1 MLNIR
6 PENKRLKVRLEE
18 VPLSHGG
25 GSSLLYLPEK
35 EEYLVAVVEAQ
46 SNDCVV
52 SRSPN
57 SERVIFQ
64 KRFLE
69 TLSVAGEKHNFV
81 LEEHVTASWLSE

>member
-6 PENKRLKVRLEE
+6 PENKRLRVRLEE
-18 VPLSHGG
+18 APPSHSG

-46 SNDCVV
+46 ANDCIV
-52 SRSPN
+52 SRSTN

-69 TLSVAGEKHNFV
+69 TISVAGERHNFV
-81 LEEHVTASWLSE
+81 LEEHVAASWCSE